1 MTRAVGLYLG
11 IDFGTTST
19 KSALIDVETGAL
31 TDVRHHPAIP
41 ASPGRPGRF
50 EVPLEAIRDRFLDL
64 CAGYADQLASPLAG
78 IVTCGEMHG
87 FALVDDAGRPRSPYV
102 SWKDERSREP
112 IAGVDSV
119 TLVTRALG
127 DRFKA
132 ITGMRARPGLPLMNL
147 VHLLRETA
155 LPDGLHAV
163 SLPDWLARASGDAT
177 GLGHPTMLA
186 GTALYD
192 LRTARG
198 SDELLALVREL
209 TGRSVRL
216 ASPAEAGAVA
226 GTWRH
231 RGRGIPLHVGAGD
244 HQATLLGAG
253 VTAGDC
259 VSLNLG
265 TGSQLA
271 VLDRA
276 PGDEAVERRPYF
288 DGGTLHAITHIPAG
302 RALATFVGFLEDT
315 ARAGGAPAPDFWR
328 ELAALDAG
336 DVAAASLDVDL
347 AVFHGAWGY
356 ADGGRLGR
364 IEDGTL
370 TVRNY
375 LASVLRAFVAQYAAL
390 VPRLDPERRLGR
402 IVLSGGLARRLP
414 ALPRLLTS
422 ATGYT
427 VTPPTGFDES
437 LLGLRALALVA
448 SGRARTAAA
457 AQAICGRDAGTC

>member
-1 MTRAVGLYLG
+1 
-11 IDFGTTST
+11 
-19 KSALIDVETGAL
+19 
-31 TDVRHHPAIP
+31 
-41 ASPGRPGRF
+41 
-50 EVPLEAIRDRFLDL
+50 
-64 CAGYADQLASPLAG
+64 
-78 IVTCGEMHG
+78 
-87 FALVDDAGRPRSPYV
+87 
-102 SWKDERSREP
+102 
-112 IAGVDSV
+112 
-119 TLVTRALG
+119 
-127 DRFKA
+127 
-132 ITGMRARPGLPLMNL
+132 
-147 VHLLRETA
+147 
-155 LPDGLHAV
+155 
-163 SLPDWLARASGDAT
+163 
-177 GLGHPTMLA
+177 MLA
-186 GTALYD
+186 GMALYD
-192 LRTARG
+192 LRTSRS
-198 SDELLALVREL
+198 SDELVALVREL

-216 ASPAEAGAVA
+216 AAPAEVGAVA

-231 RGRGIPLHVGAGD
+231 EGHRVPMHVGAGD
-244 HQATLLGAG
+244 HQTTLLGAG

-276 PGDEAVERRPYF
+276 SGDDAVERRPYF
-288 DGGTLHAITHIPAG
+288 DGGMLHAITHIPGG
-302 RALATFVGFLEDT
+302 RALATFVGFLEDA

-328 ELAALDAG
+328 ELAALDAA
-336 DVAAASLDVDL
+336 DLASASLDVDL
-347 AVFHGAWGY
+347 AVFQGAWGY

-390 VPRLDPERRLGR
+390 LPRLDPGRRLDR

-414 ALPRLLTS
+414 ALPGLLAA

-427 VTPPTGFDES
+427 VTPPTVSDES

-457 AQAICGRDAGTC
+457 AQAIFGRAAAAS